1 MWESNLS
8 EWKSVPIEKYKFY
21 FETGEKRLKEVLDEA
36 EKITSR
42 SYSLIAITIPILS
55 LSIAELLKNFS
66 QPTSLT
72 LLSVL
77 AIILTSYILFSL
89 IKVVNVRDVWYL
101 GTEPCQIVNDTFN
114 KSDRLSQDDL
124 TKALYLS
131 EIEQIQHKVSSN
143 KEVNSKRIAKFK
155 LCLNIYL
162 ISLVALITI
171 LFYNYVFKV

>member
-1 MWESNLS
+1 LHLFVELS
-8 EWKSVPIEKYKFY
+8 
-21 FETGEKRLKEVLDEA
+21 
-36 EKITSR
+36 
-42 SYSLIAITIPILS
+42 
-55 LSIAELLKNFS
+55 
-66 QPTSLT
+66 
-72 LLSVL
+72 
-77 AIILTSYILFSL
+77 
-89 IKVVNVRDVWYL
+89 VVNVRDVWYL

-114 KSDRLSQDDL
+114 KSDTLSQDDL